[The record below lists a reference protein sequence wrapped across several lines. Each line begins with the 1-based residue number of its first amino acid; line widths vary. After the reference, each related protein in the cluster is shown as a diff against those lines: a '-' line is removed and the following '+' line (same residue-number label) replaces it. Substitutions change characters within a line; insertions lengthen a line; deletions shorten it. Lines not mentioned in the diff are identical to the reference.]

1 MQVWIVIR
9 NDKVDTVFD
18 NEQAANEHTKNL
30 MKKWSITKIITKT
43 VQSI

>member
-9 NDKVDTVFD
+9 NDKVDSVFD
-18 NEQAANEHTKNL
+18 NEQAANEHAKNL
-30 MKKWSITKIITKT
+30 MKKWAITKIITKT